1 MNPLWEKAFAAFH
14 LTPTAD
20 QKRALEIY
28 SRELLLFNRKINL
41 VKADDEETLLRRHI
55 FDALAGLPVLGTAGP
70 PTAADVGSGC
80 GIPGS
85 PLAVFWTN
93 TKMTLIERS
102 AKRASFLSYATAVCG
117 LSSRV
122 FVENR
127 DLKEIKTQFDCTV
140 FRAFRPFTEFIIPLL
155 SVTKPGGTL
164 AAFKAKEAS
173 ALEETACL
181 DKKNTAVRVE
191 ILQNPFY
198 DAPRCLAVIQKEPTS
213 SSTQFFQ

>member
-80 GIPGS
+80 GIPGI

-164 AAFKAKEAS
+164 AAFKAKEAT
-173 ALEETACL
+173 AVEETGCL
-181 DKKNTAVRVE
+181 NGGKTAARVE
-191 ILQNPFY
+191 TLRNPFY
-198 DAPRCLAVIQKEPTS
+198 DAPRCLIIVRKEGPS
-213 SSTQFFQ
+213 SAQLFQ